1 MVEEVSRDVE
11 RLQLVVRSIQSVIT
25 KIDDNKIELVK
36 DRDNQPIKLGDIVN
50 FWPKNAILQLSVL
63 FTKYL
68 VKIKS
73 YV

>member
-1 MVEEVSRDVE
+1 MRGKKIMVEEVSKDVE

-50 FWPKNAILQLSVL
+50 F
-63 FTKYL
+63 
-68 VKIKS
+68 
-73 YV
+73 